1 MPESLPAAA
10 PSRARVLA
18 AYAVV
23 YVVWGSTYLAINFAI
38 ATLPPFL
45 MAGVRFLVAGLAL
58 YAWMRARGAVRPSAA
73 QWKVATII
81 GAFLLLGGNGAVVWA
96 EQFVPSGI
104 TALLVA
110 TVPLWMALLGW
121 LGPDRRRPTTRV
133 SLGLLVGMI
142 GIVVLVGPGALIGQ
156 GGNVDLVGAAVLMF
170 GSLAWAAG
178 SLYARRAATPPSP
191 QLGTAMQMLSGG
203 LLLVVLGLATGEGRG
218 LDAGAISATSM
229 SALLYLIIFG
239 SLVGFSAYVWLLR
252 VEPPTRVSTYAYVNP
267 VVAVGLGWLL
277 AGEALTAQTLFAA
290 AIIVGA
296 VVLIVTTA
304 KPAAGRTAAAALPPS
319 ATTTSRRRRRG
330 ATSA

>member
-1 MPESLPAAA
+1 MPDFPSAAA
-10 PSRARVLA
+10 PSRARVIA
-18 AYAVV
+18 AYAAV

-45 MAGVRFLVAGLAL
+45 MAGARFLVAGLVL
-58 YAWMRARGAVRPSAA
+58 YVWMRARGAVRPSAA

-110 TVPLWMALLGW
+110 TLPLWMALLGW
-121 LGPDRRRPTTRV
+121 LGPDRRRPTPRV
-133 SLGLLVGMI
+133 SLGLLVGMV
-142 GIVVLVGPGALIGQ
+142 GIVVLVGPGALVGQ
-156 GGNVDLVGAAVLMF
+156 GGNVDIVGAAVLMF

-218 LDAGAISATSM
+218 LDAGAISASSV
-229 SALLYLIIFG
+229 SALLYLIVFG
-239 SLVGFSAYVWLLR
+239 SLLGFSAYVWLLR

-267 VVAVGLGWLL
+267 VVAVGLGWLF
-277 AGEALTAQTLFAA
+277 AGEALTSQTLLAA
-290 AIIVGA
+290 AIIIGA
-296 VVLIVTTA
+296 VVLIVTTP
-304 KPAAGRTAAAALPPS
+304 KPAAVRAPAVPPS
-319 ATTTSRRRRRG
+319 AAAVPRRRQRG
-330 ATSA
+330 ARSA

>member
-1 MPESLPAAA
+1 MPESLPATA
-10 PSRARVLA
+10 PSRARVIGV
-18 AYAVV
+18 YAVV

-45 MAGVRFLVAGLAL
+45 MAGVRFLVAGLVL
-58 YAWMRARGAVRPSAA
+58 YLWMRARGAVRPSAA
-73 QWKVATII
+73 QWKVAAII

-110 TVPLWMALLGW
+110 TVPLWMALIGW
-121 LGPDRRRPTTRV
+121 LGPDRRRPTPRV
-133 SLGLLVGMI
+133 NLGLFVGMI
-142 GIVVLVGPGALIGQ
+142 GIVVLIGPGALIGQ
-156 GGNVDLVGAAVLMF
+156 GGDVDLVGSAVLIL
-170 GSLAWAAG
+170 GALAWAAG

-203 LLLVVLGLATGEGRG
+203 LLLLILGLATGEGRG
-218 LDAGAISATSM
+218 LDAGAISATSA
-229 SALLYLIIFG
+229 SALLYLIVFG

-267 VVAVGLGWLL
+267 VVAVGLGWLF
-277 AGEALTAQTLFAA
+277 AGEALTAQTLLAA

-296 VVLIVTTA
+296 VVLIVTTP
-304 KPAAGRTAAAALPPS
+304 KPAALRTVALPPS
-319 ATTTSRRRRRG
+319 TASGPRRRRRG